1 MILQKIIDSFNHIQS
16 RFSYRQKF
24 VFLAFLFVLAA
35 PIPTYWNFY
44 YLGHA
49 DKLTELHRTGLSF
62 QKQLALLQFRISE
75 HAIIQ
80 IQNLSTGKDLSSNH
94 TLRELNTNISVIFKE
109 LNDQNSKLQELALPN
124 LNSELA
130 ITRNVQLL
138 TGTIYGLWQTINGWQ
153 LQQPLNSD
161 KPLAKLVDT
170 YLELLRQN
178 RRLIENLRD
187 SFELTLSGQDSFV
200 AISRELL
207 LAYPRLTAAITEV
220 TLQSILQDQSTM
232 VTDVLTYNLKE
243 DSIELKQ
250 NLSVA
255 YRDYLENSRFP
266 QYELYTQGMNAL
278 EQAFHDLKT
287 FTTSLPL
294 TGLKAEIPE
303 LSLQTLSA
311 LEVSSSSN
319 SEVINYMIVSN
330 ETFLNLIRLY
340 MIGTLTFGSLLVSF
354 YVVFRVLSGHLLK
367 LMTHI
372 EKIAQGDLSSGRYIN
387 YKDTVGQIGLAFS
400 KMGTGIKQ
408 IVVQLKDVGTQLKEF
423 SQKIVLMADDQEK
436 TIASQEAKLESL
448 VDITKEIALKSRE
461 LATIMNLLISS
472 SQNILLDSASTKG
485 IEDMKDAL
493 TLLVRTSNKIF
504 ESLNKVNEKV
514 TKASLLIEFMERV
527 SDQARLLALN
537 ASIETLGIDKHREE
551 FAEVTRQIERF
562 AETTATSSK
571 EIHTIIS
578 GMFVRLSAG
587 QKTAKNCVREIHAGV
602 NRLLFVSN
610 QLTSIAREGQK
621 QTSKFLSVNTVM
633 QEQAKEAEMI
643 IHTIEKL
650 STAAHENTNSI
661 SQLRRTIEELAQ
673 TTQELHEVLN
683 LFFSQGQT
691 NRYHQHETTSLS

>member
-1 MILQKIIDSFNHIQS
+1 MILQKIIDTFNHIQS

-49 DKLTELHRTGLSF
+49 DKLTELHKTGLAF
-62 QKQLALLQFRISE
+62 QSQLALLQFKVAE
-75 HAIIQ
+75 HAIVQ
-80 IQNLSTGKDLSSNH
+80 IQDLSSGQDLSSNH
-94 TLRELNTNISVIFKE
+94 TLRELNTNISLILRE
-109 LNDQNSKLQELALPN
+109 LNTQNSKLQELDLPN
-124 LNSELA
+124 LSSELA
-130 ITRNVQLL
+130 VTRNVQLL
-138 TGTIYGLWQTINGWQ
+138 TGTIYGLWQKINDWHMASE
-153 LQQPLNSD
+153 SD
-161 KPLAKLVDT
+161 KSLSKLGET
-170 YLELLRQN
+170 YLELLNQN
-178 RRLIENLRD
+178 RHLIENLRD

-207 LAYPRLTAAITEV
+207 LTYPRLTATITEA
-220 TLQSILQDQSTM
+220 TIQSILQNQPTIIF
-232 VTDVLTYNLKE
+232 DVLTYNLKE
-243 DSIELKQ
+243 DSIDLKQ
-250 NLSVA
+250 NLSLA

-278 EQAFHDLKT
+278 EQAIHDLKT

-294 TGLKAEIPE
+294 TGLKAEIPA
-303 LSLQTLSA
+303 LSLLTLSA
-311 LEVSSSSN
+311 LEISSN
-319 SEVINYMIVSN
+319 ANSDVVNYMIASN
-330 ETFLNLIRLY
+330 DTFLNLIRLY

-436 TIASQEAKLESL
+436 TIASQESKLESL
-448 VDITKEIALKSRE
+448 VTITKEIALKSRD

-514 TKASLLIEFMERV
+514 TKAGLLIEFMERV

-537 ASIETLGIDKHREE
+537 ASIETIGIDNHREE
-551 FAEVTRQIERF
+551 FTEVTRQIERF
-562 AETTATSSK
+562 AETTATSSQ
-571 EIHTIIS
+571 EIQTIIS
-578 GMFVRLSAG
+578 GMFARLAVG
-587 QKTAKNCVREIHAGV
+587 QKTAKHCVREIHAGV
-602 NRLLFVSN
+602 NRLLLVSN

-661 SQLRRTIEELAQ
+661 SQLRRTIEELAK

-691 NRYHQHETTSLS
+691 NRYQQHETTTLS